1 MSTNLLDNAIALSV
15 TISKIGTR
23 RKVDSR
29 KMVMRETEG
38 EQQPDSDAIGV
49 NKELISTPTFDAITK
64 LDGDF
69 RTRLYKLALPN
80 PLFRN
85 GTYLI
90 PISMLEQ
97 IDSMIENY
105 KNERLSKIAAFIDDY
120 NTAVYDAKSRL
131 GGLFNPADYPDKESV
146 KGSFS
151 VTAQYIEIGIPAN
164 LGAISPAIFQR
175 EKALF
180 NEKLISAA
188 EEITAAMRES
198 FNELINHMV
207 DRLKPGADGKPKIFR
222 DSLISNLKEF
232 MDTFSARNIT
242 NDSDLENLVNK
253 ARDILGRKSAGDLRN
268 YDSIRENVVSGISE
282 IKEQLSGMVIDA
294 PKRKFNFDE

>member
-1 MSTNLLDNAIALSV
+1 MSINLLDNAITLSV

-85 GTYLI
+85 GTYLV
-90 PISMLEQ
+90 PVSLLET
-97 IDSMIENY
+97 IDEMIEAY
-105 KNERLSKIAAFIDDY
+105 KAERSIKIAAFLDDY
-120 NTAVYDAKSRL
+120 ATAVYDARSRL

-151 VTAQYIEIGIPAN
+151 VTVQYIEIGIPSA
-164 LGAISPAIFQR
+164 LGSISPAIFQR
-175 EKALF
+175 EKDKF
-180 NEKLISAA
+180 NEKLVSAA

-242 NDSDLENLVNK
+242 NDSDLETLVNK
-253 ARDILGRKSAGDLRN
+253 AREVLRGKSAGDLRN
-268 YDSIRENVVSGISE
+268 YDSIRENVVSGISK
-282 IKEQLSGMVIDA
+282 IKEQLSSMVIDA

>member
-1 MSTNLLDNAIALSV
+1 MNTNLLDNAIALSV

-29 KMVMRETEG
+29 KVQIKESEG
-38 EQQPDSDAIGV
+38 EQPESDAIAV
-49 NKELISTPTFDAITK
+49 NKELISCPSFDAITK

-90 PISMLEQ
+90 PVSMVEY
-97 IDSMIENY
+97 IDEMVETY
-105 KNERLSKIAAFIDDY
+105 KNERANKISAFVADY
-120 NTAVYDAKSRL
+120 RNAVTDARSRL
-131 GGLFNPADYPDKESV
+131 GGLFNINDYPDIETV
-146 KGSFS
+146 RGSFQ
-151 VTAQYIEIGIPAN
+151 VVAQYIEIGLPAA
-164 LGAISPAIFQR
+164 LGSISPEIFNR
-175 EKALF
+175 ERAAF
-180 NEKLISAA
+180 NDKLVSAA
-188 EEITAAMRES
+188 DEITAAMRES
-198 FNELINHMV
+198 FKELVDHMV
-207 DRLKPGADGKPKIFR
+207 ERLKPGADGKPKIFR
-222 DSLISNLKEF
+222 DSLVNNFKEF

-242 NDSDLENLVNK
+242 NDTDLEALVSK
-253 ARDILGRKSAGDLRN
+253 AKDILGGKSAEDLRN